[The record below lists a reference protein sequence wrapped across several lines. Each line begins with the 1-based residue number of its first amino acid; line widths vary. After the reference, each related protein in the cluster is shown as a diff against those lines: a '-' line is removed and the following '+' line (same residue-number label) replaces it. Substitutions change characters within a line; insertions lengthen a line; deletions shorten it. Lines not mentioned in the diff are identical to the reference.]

1 MRTYAYVRNDPGS
14 EYDDINYISYF
25 YKNGY
30 QIPKQ
35 RLIFEEVTVDTSI
48 IYRDKN

>member
-35 RLIFEEVTVDTSI
+35 RLIF
-48 IYRDKN
+48 